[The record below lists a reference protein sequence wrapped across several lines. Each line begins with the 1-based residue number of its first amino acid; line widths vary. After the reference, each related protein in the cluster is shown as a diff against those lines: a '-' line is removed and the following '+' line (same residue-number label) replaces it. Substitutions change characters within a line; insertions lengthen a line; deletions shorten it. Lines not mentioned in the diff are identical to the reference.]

1 MKIKIVGEE
10 KHKIKKR
17 HPPKSVFFKYQPGET
32 HKYELTSFLQER
44 YPNIDLLNDLRHPE
58 SSVAMEELKKK
69 DWVEKRELKKSG
81 KDQPVESSNERL
93 HSFEEEKPV
102 SVRRVSDLDF
112 YISDYAFDK
121 LYRHCADIAQKE
133 LEAMGFMIGELR
145 EHNDTVISVVHDAIT
160 SNLESTSVSVRFHRD
175 AFEHLFDQLDE
186 IPYNYVIIGWYHS
199 HPGFSSFMSQ
209 VDIDT
214 QNRMF
219 NKLFHAALVVD
230 PVNYEVK
237 SFRMQDRICVEIP
250 YAVFSEFKQKKEKIP
265 VETVVIKCPSCKE
278 QFNLRCSNR
287 YEKVV
292 CPHCGFVFN
301 KNFKI

>member
-1 MKIKIVGEE
+1 MKSEIMKIKIVGEE

-32 HKYELTSFLQER
+32 NKDELASFLQER
-44 YPNIDLLNDLRHPE
+44 YPNIDLLNDLKHSE
-58 SSVAMEELKKK
+58 SSVAKQELKRRGEI
-69 DWVEKRELKKSG
+69 EKRELKKSG
-81 KDQPVESSNERL
+81 KDQPLDSSHGRL
-93 HSFEEEKPV
+93 HLFEEEKPV
-102 SVRRVSDLDF
+102 SVKQVSDLDF

-145 EHNDTVISVVHDAIT
+145 EHDDTVISVVHDAIT

-237 SFRMQDRICVEIP
+237 SFRLQNGNCVEIP
-250 YAVFSEFKQKKEKIP
+250 FAVFQKSK
-265 VETVVIKCPSCKE
+265 
-278 QFNLRCSNR
+278 
-287 YEKVV
+287 
-292 CPHCGFVFN
+292 
-301 KNFKI
+301 